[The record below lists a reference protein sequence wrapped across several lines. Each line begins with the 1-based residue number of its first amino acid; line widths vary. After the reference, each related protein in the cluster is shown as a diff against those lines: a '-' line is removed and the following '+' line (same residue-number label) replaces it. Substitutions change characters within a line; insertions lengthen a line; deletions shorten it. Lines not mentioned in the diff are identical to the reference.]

1 MLENNEQRIK
11 ELQELYRQF
20 IMDKLGVDVNNQIG
34 EQKNGEI
41 WERSH
46 RQNLQ

>member
-1 MLENNEQRIK
+1 MLENKEQRIK

-20 IMDKLGVDVNNQIG
+20 IMDRLGVDVNNQLG

-41 WERSH
+41 REAPYWEDV
-46 RQNLQ
+46 Q